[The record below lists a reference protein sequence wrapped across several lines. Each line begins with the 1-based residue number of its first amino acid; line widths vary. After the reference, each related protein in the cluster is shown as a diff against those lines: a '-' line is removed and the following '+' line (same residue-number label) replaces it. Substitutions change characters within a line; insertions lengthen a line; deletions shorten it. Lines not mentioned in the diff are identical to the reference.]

1 MKKDHQDAIL
11 HFLMAM
17 IGGFLGGYA
26 IFARMNIF
34 GSAQTANLIELIK
47 NIFGANYVESLMR
60 IGALLIYI
68 LAIMIATVLT
78 YKSQWNLKPVFRDYH

>member
-47 NIFGANYVESLMR
+47 NIFGANSYGRRNIDITSKDGSSLSGKISVR
-60 IGALLIYI
+60 IASS
-68 LAIMIATVLT
+68 
-78 YKSQWNLKPVFRDYH
+78 KEELKENSNEY